1 MEPLEMG
8 VVRGSVP
15 GTCALLWLSCGLC
28 PRRVLFQPSSPMPTP
43 AAPGQV
49 TIWFLCF
56 LTVEFVPV
64 TSPIPPLEA
73 LIFLESS
80 FLRLSSFFFLWPH
93 PPPSDLTQRLLF
105 RLLLSG
111 GEERMCLPS
120 ICSLPLWDEQEQVSW
135 ELE

>member
-1 MEPLEMG
+1 
-8 VVRGSVP
+8 
-15 GTCALLWLSCGLC
+15 
-28 PRRVLFQPSSPMPTP
+28 MPTP
-43 AAPGQV
+43 TAPGQV

-93 PPPSDLTQRLLF
+93 IFFIADFNNWLA
-105 RLLLSG
+105 LSAFP
-111 GEERMCLPS
+111 E
-120 ICSLPLWDEQEQVSW
+120 D
-135 ELE
+135 